1 MAEKAQKCE
10 QSIIKESEEI
20 INELSLEELVL
31 LLNEQSLF
39 KINERD
45 INNLVIE

>member
-1 MAEKAQKCE
+1 MAEKAQNYE
-10 QSIIKESEEI
+10 QFIIKESEEI

-31 LLNEQSLF
+31 LLNEQSFF

>member
-1 MAEKAQKCE
+1 MAEKAQNCE

-31 LLNEQSLF
+31 LLNEQSFF

>member
-1 MAEKAQKCE
+1 MAEKTQKCE
-10 QSIIKESEEI
+10 QFIIKESEEI

-31 LLNEQSLF
+31 LLNEQSFF